1 MWLKPVAIRN
11 AAWGIIESRS
21 PHTRRT
27 GASLLFCR
35 RRHRAPLDCGIRV
48 EGGITGANAWL
59 ERKARTGHAADTR
72 CEGDYYY
79 YYYY

>member
-11 AAWGIIESRS
+11 AAWSIIESRS

-27 GASLLFCR
+27 GASLLLFCR
-35 RRHRAPLDCGIRV
+35 GATERHCGIRV

-72 CEGDYYY
+72 CEGHYYY